1 MKKACI
7 SMATLMMVAFLS
19 FSLVSCGDDDDPWT
33 NAPDDDVRVDPDV
46 PVPDPEGTLEL
57 SMSPGGNALDD
68 EFYIDKNYNFRYY
81 YHNAYGLDP
90 NYGKNTMFT
99 PLSTV
104 NGLGNINY
112 IPVVAWVDQ
121 VAAIKGRGYVAY
133 SPRKDKFYR
142 LYVEPDTIS
151 GSSSSRYIVRYQM
164 PFLGTDEEIK
174 LDEKTITFDAEE
186 SEQALL
192 FNNENI
198 LVYTCESSES
208 WCRVYKCSDMEYGF
222 LNNGVMIHVLPSDRS
237 EPRTATVTLKT
248 AYGKETQISVTQA
261 GMEPYIRVNGNEEV
275 SVSSFSQTISLD
287 VSSNYSIDD
296 IEVTSDKNWCIPSI
310 IDETDY
316 MQSKAA
322 KVKSVKGVEEQSLN
336 NARRYK
342 LDIEVHRNLD
352 VERKAIITLR
362 GKDGKASAS
371 FTLTQSASSI
381 LLTKRTETV
390 VANSGSLSF
399 TCISPT
405 SGDYMTVSCDS
416 SWCTPSITKSTY
428 RNSDSYDITITLSYD
443 ANYSEKERST
453 DVKLAVNNSSISVTF
468 TLVQEG
474 LTLDIP
480 DTLWY
485 DRKSRTSTNVITS
498 KLNTLSG
505 WEAYSSED
513 WCKVSIA
520 GNQLVLRLSDSAEE
534 REATISFKGLSK
546 QLKVMQSKYAV
557 NDDYAEGDVWGTVG
571 YMSGSQRYIYRILP
585 ETAAWSTVNVAI
597 GATNRENGMANI
609 AIVKQINDWEELY
622 PAFALCESLN
632 TGGVTGW
639 YMPAINEL
647 KNLNLRLNNYTWSST
662 EYDSY
667 KAYYIDDNND
677 DRYYNNYKRAA
688 NRIIAVRK
696 F

>member
-19 FSLVSCGDDDDPWT
+19 FGLVSCGDDDDPWT

-81 YHNAYGLDP
+81 YHDAYYLDS

-174 LDEKTITFDAEE
+174 LDEKAITFDAEE

-208 WCRVYKCSDMEYGF
+208 WCQVYKCSDMEYGF

-237 EPRTATVTLKT
+237 EPRTATVTLTT

-261 GMEPYIRVNGNEEV
+261 GMEPYIRINGNEEV
-275 SVSSFSQTISLD
+275 SVIEEHQTISLGINT
-287 VSSNYSIDD
+287 NYSIDD
-296 IEVTSDKNWCIPSI
+296 IEVTSDKYWCTGYLL
-310 IDETDY
+310 DESEDMY
-316 MQSKAA
+316 VKAT
-322 KVKSVKGVEEQSLN
+322 KVTSVKRTVESRGQEDYGSAKIYTLYIIVGQN
-336 NARRYK
+336 V
-342 LDIEVHRNLD
+342 DEE
-352 VERKAIITLR
+352 ERVATLTLK
-362 GKDGKASAS
+362 GKDGKTTA
-371 FTLTQSASSI
+371 
-381 LLTKRTETV
+381 
-390 VANSGSLSF
+390 
-399 TCISPT
+399 
-405 SGDYMTVSCDS
+405 TVSIRQGAS
-416 SWCTPSITKSTY
+416 
-428 RNSDSYDITITLSYD
+428 
-443 ANYSEKERST
+443 KET
-453 DVKLAVNNSSISVTF
+453 M
-468 TLVQEG
+468 
-474 LTLDIP
+474 P

-485 DRKSRTSTNVITS
+485 NRESTMYTQTVP
-498 KLNTLSG
+498 SG
-505 WEAYSSED
+505 GVEAISSED
-513 WCKVSIA
+513 WCKVILN
-520 GNQLVLRLSDSAEE
+520 GNQLIIRLTAATEE
-534 REATISFKGLSK
+534 RVATISFQGYSRELI
-546 QLKVMQSKYAV
+546 VVQSKYAV
-557 NDDYAEGDVWGTVG
+557 GDKYEEGDATCTVG
-571 YMSGSQRYIYRILP
+571 YMEGNQRYIYRYIYKN
-585 ETAAWSTVNVAI
+585 ENISRAAWSTTNIEI
-597 GATNRENGMANI
+597 GAKNQTDGKANM
-609 AIVKQINDWEELY
+609 AIVKRIPDWKELF
-622 PAFALCESLN
+622 PAFALCDSLN
-632 TGGVTGW
+632 TEGVEGW
-639 YMPAINEL
+639 YLPAIYEL
-647 KNLNLRLNNYTWSST
+647 NRLEGLRNNRHYWSST
-662 EYDSY
+662 EISDQT
-667 KAYYIDDNND
+667 ANLYYIYWGNIYSESKGNTHDV
-677 DRYYNNYKRAA
+677 
-688 NRIIAVRK
+688 IAVRK